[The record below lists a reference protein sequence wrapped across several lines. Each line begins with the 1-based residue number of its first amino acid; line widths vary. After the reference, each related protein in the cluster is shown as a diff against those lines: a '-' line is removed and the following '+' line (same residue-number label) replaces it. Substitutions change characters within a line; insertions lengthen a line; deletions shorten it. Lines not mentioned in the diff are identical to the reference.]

1 VDANLRSRIATAVVA
16 IPLLI
21 AMVGW
26 GPGWLFTIFFLIVTA
41 AALREYFVIAFA
53 GRILDQ
59 SLGFAFG
66 FGLALAVV
74 FGDARDFR
82 AQVGI
87 LLLLA
92 FAVHFFLRGSIQ
104 ERMQHLLWTLL
115 GGFYVGF
122 LVPHWIL
129 LFHRPDG
136 RAWVFFVL
144 LVIMSGDTFAYFIG
158 RRFGKT
164 KLAPAISPAK
174 TVAGAWGYVAGG
186 TLLGCAGAWLLFD
199 AFRVFE
205 AALLSIVLT
214 ILGQIGDLFESW
226 IKRAFAVKDS
236 GALVPGHGGILDRLD
251 SLIFPAVFTTTYLRY
266 FHT

>member
-1 VDANLRSRIATAVVA
+1 
-16 IPLLI
+16 
-21 AMVGW
+21 
-26 GPGWLFTIFFLIVTA
+26 
-41 AALREYFVIAFA
+41 
-53 GRILDQ
+53 
-59 SLGFAFG
+59 
-66 FGLALAVV
+66 
-74 FGDARDFR
+74 
-82 AQVGI
+82 
-87 LLLLA
+87 LLLA
-92 FAVHFFLRGSIQ
+92 FAVNFFLRGTIE

-174 TVAGAWGYVAGG
+174 TVAGAWGYVVGG
-186 TLLGCAGAWLLFD
+186 TLLGCGGAWLLFD
-199 AFRVFE
+199 EFSVLDAV
-205 AALLSIVLT
+205 LLSIMLSV
-214 ILGQIGDLFESW
+214 LGQIGDLFESW
-226 IKRAFAVKDS
+226 IKRVFAVKDS
-236 GALVPGHGGILDRLD
+236 GALVPGHGGVLDRLD
-251 SLIFPAVFTTTYLRY
+251 SLIFPAVFMTIYLRY